1 MNKKAYSLLIIL
13 AALLLIS
20 AFGWFFVSPD
30 PVLIRG
36 EVDAK
41 QVSVAT
47 KIVGRVSRLDIEEG
61 QQVRKGDTLMI
72 IDSPE
77 VYAKLM
83 QAEAAKAAATAQSNK
98 AQKGARSEQIAAAK
112 SVWEKAKA
120 ASELMGKTYERIQTL
135 YDEGVVPA
143 QKRDEVETQMKAAQL
158 TAKAA
163 ESQYNMAKNGARI
176 EDKSAAAALVNQAN
190 GAVTEVESY
199 IKETE
204 VIAGLDGQ
212 ITTIIP
218 NEGELVT
225 PGLPVVTIT
234 DLRDAWIT
242 FNIREDWLPK
252 VKQGSQFPVAIP
264 ALGLKDAL
272 VEVTF
277 INALGSFATN
287 TASKSVG
294 DYDLKTFEVR
304 MKPVKHINGLL
315 PGMSVVV
322 NSELFQ

>member
-1 MNKKAYSLLIIL
+1 MNKKSYSLIIIL
-13 AALLLIS
+13 AILLLIS
-20 AFGWFFVSPD
+20 IFGWFFVSPA
-30 PVLIRG
+30 PVLVRG

-41 QVSVAT
+41 QISVAT
-47 KIVGRVSRLDIEEG
+47 KIIGRVSRLYVEEG
-61 QQVRKGDTLMI
+61 QQVKKGDTLML

-83 QAEAAKAAATAQSNK
+83 QAEAAKAAASAQSSK
-98 AQKGARSEQIAAAK
+98 AQKGARSEQIDAAK

-120 ASELMGKTYERIQTL
+120 ASDLMEKTYERIQTL
-135 YDEGVVPA
+135 YEEGVVPA

-163 ESQYNMAKNGARI
+163 ESQYNMAKNGARS
-176 EDKSAAAALVNQAN
+176 EDKTAAAALVNQAN
-190 GAVTEVESY
+190 GAVSEVESY

-204 VIAGLDGQ
+204 VIAKFNGQ
-212 ITTIIP
+212 VTTIIP

-225 PGLPVVTIT
+225 AGLPVITIT
-234 DLRDAWIT
+234 DLSDPWMT

-252 VKQGSQFPVAIP
+252 VKQGKQFPVSIP
-264 ALGLKDAL
+264 ALGLKDAM

-287 TASKSVG
+287 TATKTVG

-304 MKPVKHINGLL
+304 MKPVDKIEGLL
-315 PGMSVVV
+315 PGMSVIV
-322 NSELFQ
+322 SADLFK

>member
-1 MNKKAYSLLIIL
+1 MNKKAYSLIIIL

-41 QVSVAT
+41 QISVAT
-47 KIVGRVSRLDIEEG
+47 KIVGRVARLDVEEG
-61 QQVRKGDTLMI
+61 QQVKKGDTLMI

-98 AQKGARSEQIAAAK
+98 AQKGARSEQIAAAQ

-120 ASELMGKTYERIQTL
+120 ASELMEKTYQRIQTL
-135 YDEGVVPA
+135 YEEGVVPA

-163 ESQYNMAKNGARI
+163 ESQYEMAKNGARS
-176 EDKSAAAALVNQAN
+176 EDKAAAAALVNQAN

-199 IKETE
+199 INETE
-204 VIAGLDGQ
+204 VIAGINGQ
-212 ITTIIP
+212 ISTIIP

-234 DLRDAWIT
+234 DLSDPWIT
-242 FNIREDWLPK
+242 FNIREDWLPN
-252 VKQGSQFPVAIP
+252 VKQGKQFPVAIP
-264 ALGLKDAL
+264 ALGLEEVM

-277 INALGSFATN
+277 INSLGSFATN
-287 TASKSVG
+287 TATKSVG

-304 MKPVKHINGLL
+304 MKPVHKIEGLL

-322 NSELFQ
+322 SADIFK

>member
-47 KIVGRVSRLDIEEG
+47 KIVGRVSRLDVEEG
-61 QQVRKGDTLMI
+61 QQVKKGDTLMI

-83 QAEAAKAAATAQSNK
+83 QAEAVKAAATAQSNK

-120 ASELMGKTYERIQTL
+120 ASELMEKTYERIQTL
-135 YDEGVVPA
+135 YEEGVVPA

-163 ESQYNMAKNGARI
+163 ESQYDMAKNGARV

-218 NEGELVT
+218 NVGELIT
-225 PGLPVVTIT
+225 AGLPVVTIT
-234 DLRDAWIT
+234 DLSDSWIT

-252 VKQGSQFPVAIP
+252 VKQGSQFPVEIP
-264 ALGLKDAL
+264 ALGLKD
-272 VEVTF
+272 VMVQVTF
-277 INALGSFATN
+277 INSLGSFATN

-304 MKPVKHINGLL
+304 MKPVKQIDGLL

-322 NSELFQ
+322 NSKLFQ

>member
-13 AALLLIS
+13 AALLLITIC
-20 AFGWFFVSPD
+20 GWFFVSPD

-47 KIVGRVSRLDIEEG
+47 KIVGRVSRLDVEEG
-61 QQVRKGDTLMI
+61 QQVKKGDTLMI

-98 AQKGARSEQIAAAK
+98 AQKGARDEQIQAAK

-120 ASELMGKTYERIQTL
+120 ASDLMEKTFERIQTL
-135 YDEGVVPA
+135 YEEGVVPA

-163 ESQYNMAKNGARI
+163 ESQYVMAKNGART
-176 EDKSAAAALVNQAN
+176 EDKSAAAALVNQAD

-204 VIAGLDGQ
+204 VIAGINGQ
-212 ITTIIP
+212 ISTVIP

-234 DLRDAWIT
+234 DLSDAWVT

-252 VKQGSQFPVAIP
+252 VKQGSQFPVTIP
-264 ALGLKDAL
+264 ALGMNDVM

-277 INALGSFATN
+277 INSLGSFATN
-287 TASKSVG
+287 TATKSVG

-304 MKPVKHINGLL
+304 MKPVKNIDGLL
-315 PGMSVVV
+315 PGMSVIV

>member
-47 KIVGRVSRLDIEEG
+47 KIVGRVSRLDVEEG
-61 QQVRKGDTLMI
+61 QQVKKGDTLMI

-83 QAEAAKAAATAQSNK
+83 QAEAVKAAATAQSNK

-120 ASELMGKTYERIQTL
+120 ASELMEKTYERIQTL
-135 YDEGVVPA
+135 YEEGVVPA

-163 ESQYNMAKNGARI
+163 ESQYDMAKNGARV

-218 NEGELVT
+218 NVGELIT
-225 PGLPVVTIT
+225 AGLPVVTIT
-234 DLRDAWIT
+234 DLSDAWIT

-252 VKQGSQFPVAIP
+252 VKQGSQFLVEIP
-264 ALGLKDAL
+264 ALGLKDVM
-272 VEVTF
+272 VEVTY
-277 INALGSFATN
+277 INSLGSFATN

-304 MKPVKHINGLL
+304 MKPVKPIDGLL

-322 NSELFQ
+322 NSKLFQ